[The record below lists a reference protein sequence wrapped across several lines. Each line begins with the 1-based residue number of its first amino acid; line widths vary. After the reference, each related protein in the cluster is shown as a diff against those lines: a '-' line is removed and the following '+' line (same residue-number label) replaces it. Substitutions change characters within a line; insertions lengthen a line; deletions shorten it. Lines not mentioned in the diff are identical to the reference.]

1 MMINQT
7 YLLFGLLATNAFFLV
22 IVIAALLRSTSRA
35 ARLETTMLK
44 LAQTTAAAE
53 HVHAQFARQEKLLRW
68 IAARTLSLSKDFKAL
83 QAKDSERRAQIERHM
98 PIEHAVRMA
107 RHGASVDD
115 LTRNCGLNI
124 GEARL
129 MQKLHGQTHVSSAR
143 H

>member
-1 MMINQT
+1 MINQNF
-7 YLLFGLLATNAFFLV
+7 LMFGLLASNAFFLV
-22 IVIAALLRSTSRA
+22 IVIAALLRSTSRV
-35 ARLETTMLK
+35 ARLEATMLK
-44 LAQTTAAAE
+44 LAETTAAARQVRE
-53 HVHAQFARQEKLLRW
+53 QFARQEKLLRW
-68 IAARTLSLSKDFKAL
+68 IAARTQSHSKAFKQL
-83 QAKDSERRAQIERHM
+83 QVKDSEQPAPAERQL

-107 RHGASVDD
+107 RHGASIDD